1 MTHAQKKSLSLTEV
15 LQRAFAYSAEDVKPI
30 VNYLKMDES
39 ALNLKAKH
47 KTRENAEQIADYLCK
62 MGSNDLATVFRGG
75 KGVDYSEIVYDVG
88 KKLKAPGIDS
98 SKSIESNERAIV
110 EKLFAD
116 ALDKMSEDEKR
127 ALLGSIGITKF
138 DIPYGSAG
146 VIIIQQLAK
155 HYGGFALYKTSLILA
170 NMIARAIMGRGLALA
185 ANVAITRSIGMALG
199 PIGWIVTGAW
209 LAIDLAG
216 PAYRKTVPAVVH
228 IAMLRQIVTNRI
240 SVGVVGDGSVG
251 KDALFKSV
259 FGLDTGNVSP
269 VAGST
274 SDTQVY
280 EQGDTG
286 AVKLVNFPGFNDIRP
301 DVESLALDHLNHTD
315 VFLMTVDLTRGVS
328 GNDTKMLA
336 SLKEFGRP
344 ILVCLNK
351 VDLVRPSDKEKLLAA
366 AQQRLQNVPMIET
379 AFDPDPRLH
388 DGGAIG
394 GAEVFDWVK
403 EQLIKAG
410 KETEHLRKGF

>member
-1 MTHAQKKSLSLTEV
+1 MTNEKKRPLSLTDV
-15 LQRAFAYSAEDVKPI
+15 LQRACAYSLEDVKPLI
-30 VNYLKMDES
+30 GYLKMDEHS
-39 ALNLKAKH
+39 LDLSAKH
-47 KTRENAEQIADYLCK
+47 NTRGHAEKIASYFCK
-62 MGSNDLATVFRGG
+62 MGSNDFASAFRGG

-88 KKLKAPGIDS
+88 KKLKAPVSS
-98 SKSIESNERAIV
+98 SKSVEANERAIV

-127 ALLGSIGITKF
+127 TLLGSIGITKS

-146 VIIIQQLAK
+146 VIIVQQIAK

-170 NMIARAIMGRGLALA
+170 NMIARAIMGRGLAFATNA
-185 ANVAITRSIGMALG
+185 AVTRSIGMALG
-199 PIGWIVTGAW
+199 PIGWIATGAW
-209 LAIDLAG
+209 LAVDLAG

-228 IAMLRQIVTNRI
+228 VAMLRQIITNRI

-269 VAGST
+269 IAGST

-286 AVKLVNFPGFNDIRP
+286 AVRLMNFPGFNDIRP
-301 DVESLALDHLNHTD
+301 DVESMALDHLNHTD

-328 GNDTKMLA
+328 GSDTKMLA
-336 SLKEFGRP
+336 ALKEFDRP

-351 VDLVRPSDKEKLLAA
+351 VDLVRPNDKVKLLNAA
-366 AQQRLQNVPMIET
+366 KERLQDVTMIET
-379 AFDPDPRLH
+379 AFDPDPRLY
-388 DGGAIG
+388 DGVAIG
-394 GAEVFDWVK
+394 ITEVFNWVE

-410 KETEHLRKGF
+410 KETDHLQRGF

>member
-30 VNYLKMDES
+30 VSYLKMDES